1 MGCKKATVCVYISSV
16 QDKSFPQ
23 TPADNVDQTWTPSWW
38 SSCDDTTD
46 EECFNKKCSSVV
58 DAFNNAM
65 KELSEV
71 ASVEAPASIT
81 FQLNSSLDRVTSSQ
95 KASEACK
102 MICQIIAPNAGH
114 MLYQSLSQEEN
125 LSKELIALTTAY
137 AKAPTR
143 NLKTQILSIYA
154 FKYPVKKLQSLH
166 EPYAKLSKWQIKRA
180 RAHSRLAGL
189 GAEVTQTK

>member
-23 TPADNVDQTWTPSWW
+23 TPSTPADNVEQTWTPSWW

-65 KELSEV
+65 EELSEV

-81 FQLNSSLDRVTSSQ
+81 FQLNSSWDRATSSQKVQCIQ

-102 MICQIIAPNAGH
+102 MKCQIIAPKAGH

-125 LSKELIALTTAY
+125 LSKELIALMTAY

-143 NLKTQILSIYA
+143 NLKT
-154 FKYPVKKLQSLH
+154 
-166 EPYAKLSKWQIKRA
+166 
-180 RAHSRLAGL
+180 
-189 GAEVTQTK
+189 